1 MKKKEYISLYI
12 VLVVREQTEMGFAL
26 ANGVLERK
34 IRRLK
39 ILVIVWYRIGIF
51 LLKKRSLY
59 LIIFYFFIY
68 WNDT

>member
-26 ANGVLERK
+26 VNGVLERK

-51 LLKKRSLY
+51 LLKKHPLY

>member
-26 ANGVLERK
+26 VNGVLERK

-51 LLKKRSLY
+51 LLKKHSLY